1 MAAERHHEAQ
11 KHPRRRGGRA
21 VHSRALY
28 DALHVGCLSRCPQL
42 QMLSRYQAY
51 IYLKSMPLPCRT
63 IYNMC
68 TQKPP
73 NDYSEQLYTRYR
85 QSFSVYITE
94 RVRDFS
100 TV

>member
-1 MAAERHHEAQ
+1 
-11 KHPRRRGGRA
+11 
-21 VHSRALY
+21 
-28 DALHVGCLSRCPQL
+28 
-42 QMLSRYQAY
+42 
-51 IYLKSMPLPCRT
+51 MPLPCRT

-100 TV
+100 MVYFTAACAVPAARLSCSHTLCCAGPASLSFSTQ